1 MSDTAPQWD
10 VSAMASAYCSLARA
24 TATQDA
30 VVLNLGVAASGA
42 GDGLQPQLLH
52 RVHLTPAAAKRLH
65 EILGRLLGEH
75 AADR

>member
-10 VSAMASAYCSLARA
+10 VSAMKSAYCSLAKA

-30 VVLNLGVAASGA
+30 VVVNLGVAGGGA
-42 GDGLQPQLLH
+42 GNELRPQLLH

-65 EILGRLLGEH
+65 EILGRLLGEY
-75 AADR
+75 AAGR